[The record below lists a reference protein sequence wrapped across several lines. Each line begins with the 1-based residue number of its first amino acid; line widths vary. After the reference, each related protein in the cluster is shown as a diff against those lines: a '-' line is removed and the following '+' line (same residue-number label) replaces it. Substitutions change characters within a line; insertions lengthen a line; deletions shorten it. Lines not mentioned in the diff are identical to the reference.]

1 MNSHGA
7 FYMPLVAAATLLISL
22 LGFSA
27 PEASAQTSGTVSGT
41 VRDYDTQPVV
51 GASVRLAAAQDTLQ
65 TSTDREGRFSFN
77 NVRARQFTLIVTSLG
92 YDTTRRDAAFA
103 EGAETL
109 SVPPLILMEAS
120 QLIDAVTVQGVG
132 AISFKEDTLEYAT
145 RNLKLREGAQVEDA
159 LRQLDGVEVD
169 KDGNV
174 TAQGE
179 SVTRARINGRDYF
192 GGDIKTAI
200 QNLPADIVE
209 KIQIVDDYGD
219 MANLTGNR
227 TGDPERVLNLQID
240 PAKNRGSFGNF
251 RAGGGTEDRYLAD
264 GSLNMMWDKT
274 ELALTANGN
283 NTNFQRFNF
292 NIGGRGARRGPG
304 GGSYGGG
311 RGGFGGSN
319 GITNAQSF
327 GFDLKHAFNDRLETY
342 GDYRFG
348 HNNNNTLS
356 DQLREEALTTG
367 ILLSS
372 SNINNGSISNT
383 HRFSWNVEYKPTD
396 KSFIKISPTFHIGKT
411 TTDNLSLSEVQR
423 DNELMNNVTN
433 NQANQNFSPSYGIS
447 ALFNRR
453 LNDRGRNFF
462 INVSANTAT
471 TEQDRESILNTIN
484 MELPIEE
491 REEAYQR
498 HLVDQRNKNL
508 NGGASVSYIEP
519 LGEYSNMEVSYDYNF
534 ASYDNSQ
541 FNSGLDIDGAPIGGS
556 DFNFN
561 RAFDYTFSTHRAGV
575 TYRYRKD
582 NFNYSIGISAQ
593 PNVLRGTSLVDGI
606 SRPISRNGFNMVPI
620 ARLEY
625 RPSRTKSFNIN
636 YTGRANEPSFSQ
648 IQPFT
653 DFSNVATTTGII
665 TATTGN
671 PDLAAQFTHE
681 MRINFRNF
689 DMESGSSISASL
701 TGSIAEDRI
710 VNNRITS
717 QDPELGLV
725 QETRYVNDDGYY
737 QGRAFFNYNKPVFN
751 KKLTL
756 SYFGMGIYT
765 NNVSFTNSE
774 RNIGKNWML
783 SNRLGLRFNPKET
796 VEVMPSVGYTYNTTT
811 NSLASQSRLNRD
823 ISTWNLS
830 LFSTVNL
837 SPTWIYGIDL
847 TKTTNNGYDSSVDAN
862 PMIINTYIEKQFL
875 KGRNGAIRFQAFDL
889 LNEQTNVSRVV
900 TDGYTLDN
908 RSNRLARYFMLTLS
922 YRFQSFPGGGGDRFQ
937 QDSPWGGPGGRGPG
951 RGPGRP

>member
-1 MNSHGA
+1 MKSNGVLCTPIVVLFSLYIGL
-7 FYMPLVAAATLLISL
+7 LVVSAT
-22 LGFSA
+22 GVH
-27 PEASAQTSGTVSGT
+27 AQTAGSVAGA
-41 VRDYDTQPVV
+41 VRDYNIQPVA
-51 GASVRLAAAQDTLQ
+51 GASVRLATTRDTLQ
-65 TSTDREGRFSFN
+65 TSTDNEGRFTFAS
-77 NVRARQFTLIVTSLG
+77 VRARQFTLIITSLG
-92 YDTTRRDAAFA
+92 YDTTRREVAFE
-103 EGAETL
+103 EGVETV
-109 SVPPLILMEAS
+109 SVPPIILMESS
-120 QLIDAVTVQGVG
+120 QLIDAVTVQGAG
-132 AISFKEDTLEYAT
+132 AITFKEDTLEYST
-145 RNLKLREGAQVEDA
+145 RDLKLREGAQVEDA

-200 QNLPADIVE
+200 QNLPADIIE

-227 TGDPERVLNLQID
+227 TGDPERVLNLQVD
-240 PAKNRGSFGNF
+240 PRRNRGSFGNF
-251 RAGGGTEDRYLAD
+251 RAGGGTEDRYLVD

-292 NIGGRGARRGPG
+292 NIGGGGARRGPG
-304 GGSYGGG
+304 GGSYGAG

-319 GITNAQSF
+319 GITDAQSI
-327 GFDLKHAFNDRLETY
+327 GFDLKHAFNDKLETY
-342 GDYRFG
+342 GDYRYG
-348 HNNNNTLS
+348 HNDNNTLS
-356 DQLREEALTTG
+356 DQLREEALATG

-372 SNINNGSISNT
+372 SNINNGSVSNT

-396 KSFIKISPTFHIGKT
+396 KTFIKVSPTFHIGNT
-411 TTDNLSLSEVQR
+411 VSDNLSLSAVQR
-423 DNELMNNVTN
+423 DNELVNNVSN
-433 NQANQNFSPSYGIS
+433 NQANRNFNPSYGIS

-453 LNDRGRNFF
+453 LSDNGRNVFVNF
-462 INVSANTAT
+462 SLNTAT
-471 TEQDRESILNTIN
+471 SQQDRENILNTVN
-484 MELPIEE
+484 LELPIED

-498 HLVDQRNKNL
+498 HLVDLQNKNL
-508 NGGASVSYIEP
+508 NGGASLSYIEP
-519 LGEYSNMEVSYDYNF
+519 LGEYSNLEVSYDFNF

-541 FNSGLDIDGAPIGGS
+541 FNNGFDSNGDMIGGS
-556 DFNFN
+556 DFNFD
-561 RAFDYTFSTHRAGV
+561 RAFDYTFSTHRAGL

-582 NFNYSIGISAQ
+582 NFNYSFGLSAQ
-593 PNVLRGTSLVDGI
+593 PNILSGTSLVDGV
-606 SRPISRNGFNMVPI
+606 SRPINRSGFNFVPI

-625 RPSRTKSFNIN
+625 RPSRNKSFNIN

-653 DFSNVATTTGII
+653 DYSNAATTTGII

-671 PDLAAQFTHE
+671 PDLNAQFAHE
-681 MRINFRNF
+681 IRINFRNF
-689 DMESGSSISASL
+689 NMESGSSISASV
-701 TGSIAEDRI
+701 TGTLSEDRI

-717 QDPELGLV
+717 QDPELGIV

-756 SYFGMGIYT
+756 SYFGMGTYT

-783 SNRLGLRFNPKET
+783 ANRFGLRFNPKET

-811 NSLASQSRLNRD
+811 NTLASQSRLNRD
-823 ISTWNLS
+823 ISTWSLS

-837 SPTWIYGIDL
+837 SPTWIYGVDL
-847 TKTTNNGYDSSVDAN
+847 TKTNNNGYDSSVDAN

-922 YRFQSFPGGGGDRFQ
+922 YRFQNFGGGMSPQRDNPWSGPGGR
-937 QDSPWGGPGGRGPG
+937 PGGPGGRP
-951 RGPGRP
+951 